1 MARPPYQ
8 QLILDLRYAANQAIA
23 AIAAM
28 FALSQTAIQGRVS
41 AFETRVADAIAGRLL
56 APQLAA
62 DWTLTALPGQRP
74 DDPRL
79 LLLRVDTDPA
89 APQITLQIL
98 PEWPRRMRRGG
109 RPRDVQRYA
118 RPDRRSRGPRLWA
131 ILVVPDLAVPAEGP
145 HLIFVPARGE
155 YAHRA
160 PTGSRDGFD
169 RRLLLTSG
177 TLSLEE
183 AVRQALA

>member
-1 MARPPYQ
+1 VARPPCQ
-8 QLILDLRYAANQAIA
+8 QLILDLRYAARQRMA
-23 AIAAM
+23 ANTAL
-28 FALSQTAIQGRVS
+28 FAHSQTAQGRVA
-41 AFETRVADAIAGRLL
+41 AFEARVADAIAGRLL
-56 APQLAA
+56 APQLAI

-74 DDPRL
+74 DDPQL
-79 LLLRVDTDPA
+79 LLLRVDTDPTTPEIA
-89 APQITLQIL
+89 LQLL

-118 RPDRRSRGPRLWA
+118 RTAMRRQNPQLWT
-131 ILVVPDLAVPAEGP
+131 ILVVPDLPDPGGEA

-160 PTGSRDGFD
+160 PAESREGHG
-169 RRLLLTSG
+169 RLVQSASG

-183 AVRQALA
+183 AVRHVLA